1 MIGKSADVTEG
12 ATTRLGSEIVALDN
26 DVADIVV
33 FLKLWTES
41 YPPRDTWPRGA
52 KGWAGFVLLD

>member
-1 MIGKSADVTEG
+1 MIGKSADVTDG

-26 DVADIVV
+26 DVEDIVV

-41 YPPRDTWPRGA
+41 SPPRGTGREVR
-52 KGWAGFVLLD
+52 KAGLVLCC